1 MQSGIIDSQALCP
14 WRMLW
19 GQAEVPI
26 FAYPRRV
33 EPRWGLFLVL
43 LIRNHFV
50 DVNKMAFPLTDAAIY
65 QWECGIFLPTAKR
78 LPEIAKLY
86 GCTIDELLEKDKEDN
101 T

>member
-1 MQSGIIDSQALCP
+1 MSFRGARKKCGISALEA
-14 WRMLW
+14 
-19 GQAEVPI
+19 AEKLGV
-26 FAYPRRV
+26 
-33 EPRWGLFLVL
+33 
-43 LIRNHFV
+43 
-50 DVNKMAFPLTDAAIY
+50 TDAAIY